1 MGVSPHNIETAI
13 RESVPSTIGFPHT
26 ENIRLADWILSGSG
40 AAILHGQLIAA
51 GANIVGVKALETGTA
66 DILGICW
73 DAAATTTDG
82 IKFVGGLPADFN
94 EDRDELWLSVWVRK
108 HDTTGSATENADLA
122 LTATLKHFCSG
133 SAEATAE
140 TAVSETLAAKSA
152 LTTYAAFV
160 RYDFC
165 WSGQGLKANGAFEI
179 ELAPQEAVGTA
190 LEIHMLPNSQLRYN
204 RHACIRDLT
213 QRQAVP
219 TAAMLA

>member
-26 ENIRLADWILSGSG
+26 ENIRLAEWILSGSG
-40 AAILHGQLIAA
+40 AAILHGQLIAS
-51 GANIVGVKALETGTA
+51 GANIVGVGNLELGTN
-66 DILGICW
+66 DIVGIIW

-94 EDRDELWLSVWVRK
+94 EDRDELWLSVWIRK
-108 HDTTGSATENADLA
+108 FDTGGASDNADLA
-122 LTATLKHFCSG
+122 LTATLKHFG
-133 SAEATAE
+133 TGASAGGAE
-140 TAVSETLAAKSA
+140 TALSETLSA
-152 LTTYAAFV
+152 MSTATTFAAFT
-160 RYDFC
+160 RHDFC
-165 WSGQGLKANGAFEI
+165 WRGEGLKANGAFEI
-179 ELAPQEAVGTA
+179 ELAPHEAVGAA
-190 LEIHMLPNSQLRYN
+190 LAVHMLPNAQLRYN